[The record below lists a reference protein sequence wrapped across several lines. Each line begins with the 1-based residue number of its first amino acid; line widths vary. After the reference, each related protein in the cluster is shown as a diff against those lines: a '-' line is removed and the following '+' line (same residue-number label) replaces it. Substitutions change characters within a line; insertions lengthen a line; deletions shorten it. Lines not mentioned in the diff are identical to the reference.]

1 MDMKTLNKLLFGTT
15 LATTLAFNS
24 YSQGP
29 KNTIVAYISVNE
41 DKKYDFFNID
51 SLKPYGISFAVEK
64 TNLLDLMM
72 SGKPKK
78 DNSGTQIKL
87 YIVRKTKNETRVVP
101 TMLEGE
107 YDFSKDS
114 KKEIEKQVK
123 EFIKEEKISI
133 SDPVKYG
140 SGEMFMEISWEE
152 K

>member
-41 DKKYDFFNID
+41 DKKYDIFKID
-51 SLKPYGISFAVEK
+51 SLKPYGLSFAVEK

-72 SGKPKK
+72 SGKSKK
-78 DNSGTQIKL
+78 DNSDTKLKL

-107 YDFSKDS
+107 YDFSKIP
-114 KKEIEKQVK
+114 KKKLK
-123 EFIKEEKISI
+123 NKLKNL
-133 SDPVKYG
+133 
-140 SGEMFMEISWEE
+140 
-152 K
+152 